1 MTGRINRFIA
11 LFLVIA
17 LLASPLSET
26 KLYAA
31 ELEES
36 TATEETVTEP
46 VQESA
51 AEDDAESS
59 TEESESE
66 PESSIEADMESS
78 TEEESGSESSSPAEE
93 NTESGTEEES
103 ESEPE
108 LPAQENAEYEIEEES
123 EYFCPVELEP
133 ENIPYDENQEEFTD
147 KLINSAM
154 ARSVFPECYD
164 AREEGYLPAVRN
176 QGRWGACWSFSL
188 IGAMEVSMIRDVG
201 TAADQA
207 DLSERHL
214 AFFGYN
220 TGYDELDNAN
230 DDTMTHSPEE
240 YYLIHGGNDRRGIVR
255 LMNWNGGAAEEAYPY
270 SASELPDA
278 LERTAAQDVEI
289 YLENAYS
296 YNFAA
301 AENKDEAIKAV
312 KKMIMDYGAVS
323 WSYYNASDYLNS
335 ATGAYYN
342 NVGGSGS
349 AKTNHAIMAV
359 GWDDSYSKENFKEDI
374 QPENDGAWIIRNSW
388 GEKNGED
395 GYYYISYEDVSLGS
409 GNPVYAVTVCDTS
422 KYDNNYFYGNT
433 AYSNATIA
441 VRRAAQ
447 VYQIK
452 SEKAVREK
460 LAAVSFLIGTS
471 DVDYELQIYK
481 NPDMEEGVVTNPTS
495 GTPMLDAPQTGTTG
509 YPGLYTIELDTPVVF
524 DADDYAAIVLTFPE
538 TKPNMYFD
546 RSYTTSDNDGK
557 TEGVHVI
564 AEGQSFFSSG
574 LTSWTDN
581 YNSNRTFRI
590 NALTVDCDDVV
601 EVPEIRKIGATE
613 AQGFDEF
620 PKINIRWSKCTAV
633 DSYRLYRSEN
643 GGDYELIYTA
653 DSSTRSYTDILSER
667 KAAEY
672 SYKVEAVYGDF
683 ANESEAVSQKIV
695 GGVEGPELTL
705 SDYDGYEAVLTWN
718 RVSGADVYELWRLPA
733 GESEDGE
740 YVYVTDFAADAELS
754 YMVDTSSWELG
765 YYYYK
770 MRAKQGDE
778 YTGWS
783 EACINRD
790 LIWRQDSYYQAY
802 FEWLPVENA
811 VSYKLYHKANGKTF
825 SVTTANS
832 KVSVSMNS
840 SSYLPCDE
848 HQYYVAAY
856 DAQGN
861 VIDTSSTIVFR
872 MTPDRLNLESV
883 EYDYGNA
890 VTLTWRGGEGAD
902 EVEVYRSEAPSEQG
916 VLIKTVDA
924 QTAGY
929 TDNVYKG
936 KNYYYSLTPI
946 TADSNGERV
955 EGQTIASEGIST
967 LPEAAIP
974 ETAQYIKGE
983 GVSLIW
989 TAARGA
995 EGYLIERSDNAGEF
1009 FELAVAEGGDTTA
1022 YTDKSVEE
1030 GNTYQYRILSYY
1042 TTENES
1048 RAAVSAV
1055 SAIKAAVV
1063 PDPVELLEIA
1073 ELKREDDK
1081 TRVALSWN
1089 MIENAQSYAVYRS
1102 VVSDGE
1108 AGSYACVAEDITE
1121 GQYIDSTAAPD
1132 TSYSYK
1138 LIVTVNGLK
1147 SELEKT
1153 QDRTITTKP
1162 VLEALNMSA
1171 ESVELARNTEQELT
1185 IVPTPVHYPY
1195 EQELVWSACDENG
1208 NALDVRQENDTL
1220 VINGTD
1226 GREILCISDNKIHAL
1241 CDSETVKITLT
1252 AAIDEIYTTCN
1263 IFVYNNDFWVRGV
1276 KDLIYTGKPL
1286 TQSIEVYDGDR
1297 LLTQGVDYSIS
1308 YKNNVKVS
1316 ADVTKESKK
1325 PAVIVKGKGSYTG
1338 TQTVYFEILPEPAE
1352 DAGKKSVLKAAVKNI
1367 GVLEYTGE
1375 AVEPKPVV
1383 KDGSKTLTE
1392 GIDYELSY
1400 ENNNAPGNA
1409 VVIISGIGDSYK
1421 GTKRVSFKIHY
1432 NIQYDKNELMRVEL
1446 ETPDVPYAKGG
1457 SKPKPEVWCGSTLL
1471 KEGTDYKL
1479 SYKNNKAIADT
1490 ASAKAPTVIIT
1501 GKGSFKGKKEL
1512 TFNIVK
1518 QDIGALTLTAKDKCY
1533 TERAGS
1539 FTTSFVITD
1548 KDGKKLSAGKDYD
1561 KASIIYT
1568 YADTGEP
1575 VGKTDVVQAGTTLCI
1590 TVNALET
1597 GAYSGTISGEYRIS
1611 AYDIS
1616 KAKITVEA
1624 QNFTGNEIEP
1634 NSDTGVQVT
1643 YKGYSDALLEGVD
1656 YMITGYENNVQKG
1669 TAKLYI
1675 KGIGDF
1681 CGTKTVKFKI
1691 RTKNFKWWW
1700 ED

>member
-1 MTGRINRFIA
+1 MTGKIKRFTA
-11 LFLVIA
+11 LA
-17 LLASPLSET
+17 LAAALSVSSVSESR
-26 KLYAA
+26 LYAA
-31 ELEES
+31 QETLVEKENASESETEEAVQGS
-36 TATEETVTEP
+36 TEPESEEAVQSSAEPESEETV
-46 VQESA
+46 QSSA
-51 AEDDAESS
+51 
-59 TEESESE
+59 EE
-66 PESSIEADMESS
+66 ESSIQQESS
-78 TEEESGSESSSPAEE
+78 TEEESTFETQTASEN
-93 NTESGTEEES
+93 NT
-103 ESEPE
+103 E
-108 LPAQENAEYEIEEES
+108 LPAEQEAEYP
-123 EYFCPVELEP
+123 CPVELEP
-133 ENIPYDENQEEFTD
+133 EYIPYDENQEEFTD
-147 KLINSAM
+147 KLINSRRT
-154 ARSVFPECYD
+154 RSVIPASYD
-164 AREEGYLPAVRN
+164 ARDEGYLPAVRN

-188 IGAMEVSMIRDVG
+188 IGAMEVAMIRDVG
-201 TAADQA
+201 TAADEA

-214 AFFGYN
+214 AYFGYN
-220 TGYDELDNAN
+220 TGYDKLGNAN
-230 DDTMTHSPEE
+230 GDTMTHSPED
-240 YYLIHGGNDRRGIVR
+240 YYLTHGGNDMRGVVR
-255 LMNWNGGAAEEAYPY
+255 LMNWNGGAAEETYPY
-270 SASELPDA
+270 SASTLPDA
-278 LERTAAQDVEI
+278 LERTAAQDAAV

-296 YNFAA
+296 YHFAN
-301 AENKDEAIKAV
+301 AEDKAEAIKVV

-323 WSYYNASDYLNS
+323 WSYYSASSYLNS

-342 NVGGSGS
+342 DVGGGA

-359 GWDDSYSKENFKEDI
+359 GWDDSYPKENFRDDR
-374 QPENDGAWIIRNSW
+374 QPQNDGAWIIRNSW
-388 GEKNGED
+388 GESNGD
-395 GYYYISYEDVSLGS
+395 GGYYYMSYEDVSLGS

-460 LAAVSFLIGTS
+460 LTAVSFLIGTS

-481 NPDMEEGVVTNPTS
+481 NPDLEEGVVTNPTS

-509 YPGLYTIELDTPVVF
+509 YPGLHTIELDTPVVL

-538 TKPNMYFD
+538 TKPSMYFD
-546 RSYTTSDNDGK
+546 RSNTSSSSDGK

-581 YNSNRTFRI
+581 YDSNRTFRI
-590 NALTVDCDDVV
+590 NALTVDCDDVA
-601 EVPEIRKIGATE
+601 EVPEIREISATE
-613 AQGFDEF
+613 AQGFDEL

-653 DSSTRSYTDILSER
+653 DSPTRSYTDILSER

-695 GGVEGPELTL
+695 GGVEGPGLTL

-740 YVYVTDFAADAELS
+740 YVYVTDFAADDALS
-754 YMVDTSSWELG
+754 CMVDTSSWELG

-790 LIWRQDSYYQAY
+790 LIWRQDSYDKAY

-840 SSYLPCDE
+840 SAYLPCDE

-890 VTLTWRGGEGAD
+890 VTLTWSGGKGAEG
-902 EVEVYRSEAPSEQG
+902 VEVYRSENPSEQG
-916 VLIKTVDA
+916 VLIETVDA
-924 QTAGY
+924 PTASY

-936 KNYYYSLTPI
+936 KNYYYSLLPI
-946 TADSNGERV
+946 TADSNGKRV

-1022 YTDKSVEE
+1022 YTDKSVEG

-1042 TTENES
+1042 TTENEG

-1055 SAIKAAVV
+1055 SAVKAAVV

-1153 QDRTITTKP
+1153 LGRTITTKP

-1171 ESVELARNTEQELT
+1171 ESVELARNMEQELT
-1185 IVPTPVHYPY
+1185 IVPTPAHYPY

-1208 NALDVRQENDTL
+1208 NVLDVRQENDTL

-1226 GREILCISDNKIHAL
+1226 DREILYISGNKIHAV

-1338 TQTVYFEILPEPAE
+1338 TQTVYFEIFPEPAE
-1352 DAGKKSVLKAAVKNI
+1352 DAGKKSVSKAAVKSI

-1400 ENNNAPGNA
+1400 ENNNTPGNA
-1409 VVIISGIGDSYK
+1409 EVIISGIGDSYK
-1421 GTKRVSFKIHY
+1421 GTKRVSFKIQY
-1432 NIQYDKNELMRVEL
+1432 NIQSDENELMRVEL

-1479 SYKNNKAIADT
+1479 SYKNNKAIAAGSD
-1490 ASAKAPTVIIT
+1490 AKAPTVIIT

-1533 TERAGS
+1533 TEKAGS

-1575 VGKTDVVQAGTTLCI
+1575 VEKTDVVQADTTLCI
-1590 TVNALET
+1590 SVNALEA

-1624 QNFTGNEIEP
+1624 QNFTGNAIEP
-1634 NSDTGVQVT
+1634 NSDTGVKTT
-1643 YKGYSDALLEGVD
+1643 YKGCSDALLEGVD
-1656 YMITGYENNVQKG
+1656 YIITGYENNVQKG